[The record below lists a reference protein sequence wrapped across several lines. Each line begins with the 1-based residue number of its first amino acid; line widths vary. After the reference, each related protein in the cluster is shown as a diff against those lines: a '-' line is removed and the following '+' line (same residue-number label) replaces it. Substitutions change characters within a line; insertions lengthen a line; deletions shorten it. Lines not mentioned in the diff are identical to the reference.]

1 MLIILVLIYCGFIF
15 YKALS
20 VVQVSDGELSV
31 MAYCDQPEVTL
42 REFICFVLL
51 TDMTTINEWTWS
63 HWC

>member
-20 VVQVSDGELSV
+20 ALQVSDGEISV

-42 REFICFVLL
+42 REFIYFVLL
-51 TDMTTINEWTWS
+51 TDKTTINEWTWS
-63 HWC
+63 NWC